1 MQPPRIYN
9 SYSNMYAQYPNRNN
23 NRMRDQMKGEHTIKV
38 RGNGEVEVR
47 PNQAVLSLGI
57 KTEDKEVQAAQ
68 QQNATLANQF
78 IMSITNLGV
87 DTKDIETVSYTIE
100 PRYDYIEGEQ
110 ILRGYVVTHLFRVI
124 VKDVTKVGEVIDVST
139 KNGVNVVNNISFEVS
154 DVSPYYGE
162 ALQRATL
169 NAKQHA
175 EQIAKAIGVSL
186 NLIPVWVV
194 EGEIQS
200 ERPFYP
206 MPMMASSSVPTSPPI
221 QEGKVKVK
229 ATVQA
234 LYQFTS
240 F

>member
-1 MQPPRIYN
+1 
-9 SYSNMYAQYPNRNN
+9 
-23 NRMRDQMKGEHTIKV
+23 MRDQMKGEHTIKV

-124 VKDVTKVGEVIDVST
+124 VKDVTKVGELIDVST